1 MSEIEKIRLFDNKQI
16 RTVWVE
22 EEEEWY
28 FSVKDVVTIL
38 TDTTN
43 SKDYISKM
51 RRRDEELSKGW
62 GQIVHPLTVQT
73 AGGPQKENCATL
85 EGILRIIQSIPSK
98 KAEPFKVWMAS
109 VAAERI
115 NQMIDPER
123 SIDQAMADYR
133 RLGYSES
140 WITRRIKTIEIRKG
154 LTDEWK
160 RGGITKEID
169 FAMLTDLM
177 SKIWS
182 GLTTREYKKH
192 KGLTKENLRDNMTNM
207 ELLLNALAEE
217 TATEISKERN
227 PQGLTENARIAK
239 EGADVAK
246 AAREDVEKRLGR
258 SVVSSKKAIDYIQSP
273 EELPFEKPD
282 DQ

>member
-1 MSEIEKIRLFDNKQI
+1 MSEIEKIRLFDNQKI

-38 TDTTN
+38 TETTN
-43 SKDYISKM
+43 AKDYISKM

-62 GQIVHPLTVQT
+62 GQIVHPLAIQT

-85 EGILRIIQSIPSK
+85 EGIFRIIQSIPSK

-115 NQMIDPER
+115 NQMVDPER

-169 FAMLTDLM
+169 FALLTDLM
-177 SKIWS
+177 SKTWS

-192 KGLTKENLRDNMTNM
+192 K
-207 ELLLNALAEE
+207 
-217 TATEISKERN
+217 
-227 PQGLTENARIAK
+227 GLTENARIAK

-258 SVVSSKKAIDYIQSP
+258 SVVSSQKAIDYIQSP

-282 DQ
+282 EQ